1 LYNIIKSAE
10 NININNHGGVYMS
23 KSKSNNSRKGKK
35 KQDKKT
41 KPTGLT
47 NSVTESP
54 GVDSK
59 YYPKANPE
67 IVL

>member
-1 LYNIIKSAE
+1 
-10 NININNHGGVYMS
+10 MS

-67 IVL
+67 TVL

>member
-1 LYNIIKSAE
+1 
-10 NININNHGGVYMS
+10 MS
-23 KSKSNNSRKGKK
+23 KSKSSNSRKGRK

-47 NSVTESP
+47 NNAAENP
-54 GVDSK
+54 GLDSK

-67 IVL
+67 VVL

>member
-1 LYNIIKSAE
+1 MP
-10 NININNHGGVYMS
+10 GS
-23 KSKSNNSRKGKK
+23 KNNNSRKDKK

-47 NSVTESP
+47 NNATENP
-54 GVDSK
+54 GLDSK

-67 IVL
+67 TVL

>member
-1 LYNIIKSAE
+1 MAKPNPKD
-10 NININNHGGVYMS
+10 
-23 KSKSNNSRKGKK
+23 KK
-35 KQDKKT
+35 KQDKKN

-47 NSVTESP
+47 NKVTDNP

-67 IVL
+67 TVL